1 MNIQKIT
8 LLAIVCF
15 LAGSAIAYP
24 QDTLTWQ
31 ECVRQAKENNPEL
44 ASSVENIMQALADKD
59 ISLSAALPQI
69 DADASAKSSKTAGKD
84 KASTYSYGFSGS
96 QLVFDG
102 FKTASEIT
110 AASKIVQA
118 QKYNYALASS
128 NIRFDLR
135 QAFVSLMRAQEL
147 VNITENI
154 AERRK
159 QNFELVTLRYK
170 GGREHKGALLTA
182 EADLAQ
188 AEFEVEQA
196 RRSILLSSRQL
207 IKQLGVP
214 QNMPLKA
221 KGEFRLLKDYPVSP
235 DIEDIADTTP
245 FLQELISRKDAAIY
259 NVNSKESDFMPKV
272 YLGGSFGR
280 TNDDWPPRNDE
291 WSTGVSVSLPIFE
304 GGRRVSEASKARSR
318 LSQAISDTQ
327 SGRDTVLVALERSW
341 KDLQD
346 AVSSVSV
353 QKKFLEAADERAK
366 ITRAQYS
373 TGLAT
378 FNDWI
383 IIEDNLVKAQ
393 KAYLNAQAEMLFAE
407 AYWIQSIGGTLEY
420 DEE

>member
-1 MNIQKIT
+1 MNIKYIT
-8 LLAIVCF
+8 LLVIVCF
-15 LAGSAIAYP
+15 LSSSALAYS

-31 ECVRQAKENNPEL
+31 ECVRQAKQNNPEL
-44 ASSVENIMQALADKD
+44 ASVKENIMQALADKD
-59 ISLSAALPQI
+59 ISLSAALPQV
-69 DADASAKSSKTAGKD
+69 DADASAKRS
-84 KASTYSYGFSGS
+84 KASGRDKTNTYSYGISGS

-110 AASKIVQA
+110 AASKIVDA
-118 QKYNYALASS
+118 QRYNYALASS

-147 VNITENI
+147 IHITESI
-154 AERRK
+154 AKRRK

-182 EADLAQ
+182 EADFAQ

-196 RRSILLSSRQL
+196 KRSILLSSREL
-207 IKQLGVP
+207 VKQLGVSIAI
-214 QNMPLKA
+214 PLKA
-221 KGEFRLLKDYPVSP
+221 KDEFVLYRDYSIKPSV
-235 DIEDIADTTP
+235 EDIADSTP

-259 NVNSKESDFMPKV
+259 NVNSREADFMPKV
-272 YLGGSFGR
+272 YLAGSFGR
-280 TNDDWPPRNDE
+280 TNDDWPPKNDE
-291 WSTGVSVSLPIFE
+291 WSTGLSVSLPIFE
-304 GGRRVSEASKARSR
+304 GGRRVSEVSKAKSK
-318 LSQAISDTQ
+318 LSQAISDTH

-346 AVSSVSV
+346 AIANVSV
-353 QKKFLEAADERAK
+353 QNKFLEAADERAK

-393 KAYLNAQAEMLFAE
+393 KAHLNAQAEMLLAE
-407 AYWIQSIGGTLEY
+407 AYWTQAIGGTLEY

>member
-1 MNIQKIT
+1 MNILKMS
-8 LLAIVCF
+8 LLIIYLMLSTS
-15 LAGSAIAYP
+15 LAYAE
-24 QDTLTWQ
+24 DMLTWQ
-31 ECVRQAKENNPEL
+31 ECVRQAKENNPEIFS
-44 ASSVENIMQALADKD
+44 AKENIMQALADKD
-59 ISLSAALPQI
+59 ISLSTMLPQV
-69 DADASAKSSKTAGKD
+69 DADASAKRSKVSGRD
-84 KASTYSYGFSGS
+84 KTNSYAYGISGS

-110 AASKIVQA
+110 SASKIIDA
-118 QKYNYALASS
+118 QRYNYALISS

-135 QAFVSLMRAQEL
+135 QAFVSLIRAQEL
-147 VNITENI
+147 IHITESI
-154 AERRK
+154 SERRK

-196 RRSILLSSRQL
+196 RRSILLSSREL

-214 QNMPLKA
+214 IAIPLKA
-221 KGEFRLLKDYPVSP
+221 QDEFVLNRDYTIKP

-259 NVNSKESDFMPKV
+259 DVNSKEADFMPKV
-272 YLGGSFGR
+272 YLSGSFNR
-280 TNDDWPPRNDE
+280 TNDEWPPRNDD
-291 WSTGVSVSLPIFE
+291 WSTGLSISLPIFE
-304 GGRRVSEASKARSR
+304 GGRRASEVSKARSR
-318 LSQAISDTQ
+318 LSQAMSDTH
-327 SGRDTVLVALERSW
+327 SGRDTVLVTLERSW

-346 AVSSVSV
+346 AIANVSV
-353 QKKFLEAADERAK
+353 QNKFLEAADERAK

-393 KAYLNAQAEMLFAE
+393 KAHLNAQAEMLLAE
-407 AYWIQSIGGTLEY
+407 ALWIQAIGGTLEY